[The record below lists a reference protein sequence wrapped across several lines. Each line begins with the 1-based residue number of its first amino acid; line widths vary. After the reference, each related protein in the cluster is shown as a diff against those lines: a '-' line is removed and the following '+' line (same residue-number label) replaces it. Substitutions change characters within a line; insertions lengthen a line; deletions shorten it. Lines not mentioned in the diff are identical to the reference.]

1 MAVVAAGMHD
11 VGVGG
16 GVGHAAGF
24 QDRQRVHIGAQADGA
39 VGLASADGSDDAV
52 AADAGGEGDAE
63 FGQTISHEG
72 GGLMLV
78 ESEFGI
84 RVQVSSPPRQPVMQG
99 FVHPGSGASRA

>member
-11 VGVGG
+11 VGVDG

-39 VGLASADGSDDAV
+39 VGLTSADRSDDAV

-63 FGQTISHEG
+63 FG
-72 GGLMLV
+72 
-78 ESEFGI
+78 
-84 RVQVSSPPRQPVMQG
+84 
-99 FVHPGSGASRA
+99 